1 MSTKNL
7 TKHKYR
13 PDIDGLRAIA
23 VLSVVGF
30 HAFPESDIF
39 RAGFIGVDIFFVIS
53 GFLISS
59 IIYEKFE
66 TNSFSFLDFYTRRVL
81 RIFPALLL
89 VLMACFIFG
98 WFALLSTE
106 YKDIGKHIAGATGF
120 ISNLLLWQESGYFDV
135 ASENKPL
142 LHLWSLGVEEQFYI
156 AWSLIL
162 WLAYKARI
170 NLLITAIALAAISFY
185 LNISGIQNDLS
196 ATFYSP
202 QTRFWEL
209 LAGAI
214 LAYVVYKK
222 TQFTAT
228 SVSALFGFGSASNKC
243 DVNTEAKSEVRSAL
257 GLILFIIGFFAIS
270 KENAFPG
277 YWAALPVL
285 GAVLVISAGQQAW
298 FNRLVLS
305 NRVLISIGIISYP
318 LYLWHW
324 PILSFARI
332 IEGELP
338 SETIRW
344 AAVATSIFLA
354 WATYRLFEKP
364 LRFGTGKNIKAI
376 IMSVVMLFF
385 GVAGYITYDRNGF
398 DYRDGVSSGLQLQ
411 GDIGFDE
418 LESYIQANSFRCKS
432 NSKGELEINS
442 ISVGKVGCLHSTGT
456 NDPDVIIIGDSH
468 SGHLF
473 LGLSEELTN
482 LKVASLS
489 LYGIN
494 GRPYINNS
502 YFEKAFSYILKSKA
516 TSVVVS
522 SYWANPQ
529 LDLIGNTAN
538 DGLLKTVGSLT
549 RAGKTVYIAD
559 DVPSFSFDPAVCKH
573 SRRFSSGQKCDEDA
587 EKFHSSYTQYM
598 EAIVEA
604 SRSNPNVK
612 IIKTSESFCSTA
624 ICSMKKD
631 GKLMFAD
638 RNHLNMSGSR
648 YVAKII
654 LASYPE
660 LRLKRQP
667 SEGQSNYIS
676 VSK

>member
-1 MSTKNL
+1 
-7 TKHKYR
+7 
-13 PDIDGLRAIA
+13 
-23 VLSVVGF
+23 
-30 HAFPESDIF
+30 
-39 RAGFIGVDIFFVIS
+39 
-53 GFLISS
+53 
-59 IIYEKFE
+59 
-66 TNSFSFLDFYTRRVL
+66 
-81 RIFPALLL
+81 
-89 VLMACFIFG
+89 
-98 WFALLSTE
+98 
-106 YKDIGKHIAGATGF
+106 
-120 ISNLLLWQESGYFDV
+120 
-135 ASENKPL
+135 
-142 LHLWSLGVEEQFYI
+142 
-156 AWSLIL
+156 
-162 WLAYKARI
+162 
-170 NLLITAIALAAISFY
+170 
-185 LNISGIQNDLS
+185 
-196 ATFYSP
+196 
-202 QTRFWEL
+202 
-209 LAGAI
+209 
-214 LAYVVYKK
+214 
-222 TQFTAT
+222 
-228 SVSALFGFGSASNKC
+228 VSALFGFGSASNKC

-257 GLILFIIGFFAIS
+257 GLILFIIGFFAIA

-418 LESYIQANSFRCKS
+418 LESYIQANSLRCKS
-432 NSKGELEINS
+432 NSKGELEINN
-442 ISVGKVGCLHSTGT
+442 ISVGKVGCLRSTGT
-456 NDPDVIIIGDSH
+456 DEPDVIIIGDSH

-516 TSVVVS
+516 ASVVIS

-538 DGLLKTVGSLT
+538 DGLLKTVESLT

-667 SEGQSNYIS
+667 TEGQSSYIS

>member
-7 TKHKYR
+7 IKHKYR

-39 RAGFIGVDIFFVIS
+39 KAGFIGVDIFFVIS

-66 TNSFSFLDFYTRRVL
+66 EDSFSFVDFYTRRVL

-89 VLMACFIFG
+89 VLLACFIFG
-98 WFALLSTE
+98 WFALLPTE
-106 YKDIGKHIAGATGF
+106 YKDIGKHMAGAAGF
-120 ISNLLLWQESGYFDV
+120 VSNLLLWQESGYFDV
-135 ASENKPL
+135 VSENKPL

-170 NLLITAIALAAISFY
+170 NLLITAIALAVISFY
-185 LNISGIQNDLS
+185 LNISGVQNDPS

-209 LAGAI
+209 LAGAT
-214 LAYVVYKK
+214 LAYVVHKR
-222 TQFTAT
+222 TQFTAA
-228 SVSALFGFGSASNKC
+228 SVNALFGFGSVSNQYDISAETKC
-243 DVNTEAKSEVRSAL
+243 EVRSAL

-298 FNRLVLS
+298 FNRSVLS
-305 NRVLISIGIISYP
+305 NPALISIGIISYP

-364 LRFGTGKNIKAI
+364 LRFGSGKNIKAMT
-376 IMSVVMLFF
+376 MSALMLFF
-385 GVAGYITYDRNGF
+385 GVTGYITYDRNGL
-398 DYRDGVSSGLQLQ
+398 DYRGGVSSGFQLQ

-418 LESYIQANSFRCKS
+418 LESYIQANSLRCKS
-432 NSKGELEINS
+432 NSNGELEINN
-442 ISVGKVGCLHSTGT
+442 ISVGRVGCLHSAGAEE
-456 NDPDVIIIGDSH
+456 PDIIIIGDSH

-494 GRPYINNS
+494 GLPYINNS
-502 YFEKAFSYILKSKA
+502 YFDKAFSYILKSRA
-516 TSVVVS
+516 ASVVIS

-538 DGLLKTVGSLT
+538 DGLLKTVESLT
-549 RAGKTVYIAD
+549 RAGKMVYISD
-559 DVPSFSFDPAVCKH
+559 DVPNFSFDPAICKH
-573 SRRFSSGQKCDEDA
+573 SRKFSTGQKCDEDA
-587 EKFHSSYTQYM
+587 KKFHSSYTQYM
-598 EAIVEA
+598 EAIVKA
-604 SRSNPNVK
+604 SSSNKNVK
-612 IIKTSESFCSTA
+612 IIKTSEGFCNAGT
-624 ICSMKKD
+624 CSMKKD

-667 SEGQSNYIS
+667 TEGQSSYIS
-676 VSK
+676 ENK

>member
-13 PDIDGLRAIA
+13 QDIDGLRAIA

-39 RAGFIGVDIFFVIS
+39 RSGFIGVDIFFVIS

-59 IIYEKFE
+59 IIYEKLE
-66 TNSFSFLDFYTRRVL
+66 ENSFSFLDFYTRRVL

-98 WFALLSTE
+98 WFALLPTE
-106 YKDIGKHIAGATGF
+106 YKDIGKHIAGAAGF
-120 ISNLLLWQESGYFDV
+120 VSNLLLWQESGYFDV

-162 WLAYKARI
+162 WMAYKARI
-170 NLLITAIALAAISFY
+170 NLFITAIALAVVSFY
-185 LNISGIQNDLS
+185 LNVSGIQNDPS
-196 ATFYSP
+196 ASFYSP

-209 LAGAI
+209 LAGAM
-214 LAYVVYKK
+214 LAYAAHKK
-222 TQFTAT
+222 TQFTAA
-228 SVSALFGFGSASNKC
+228 SVSALFGCRSEVNQCNA
-243 DVNTEAKSEVRSAL
+243 NTEAKSEVRSAL
-257 GLILFIIGFFAIS
+257 GLILFIIGFFAIT
-270 KENAFPG
+270 KGDAFPG

-285 GAVLVISAGQQAW
+285 GTVLVISAGQQAW

-305 NRVLISIGIISYP
+305 NRALILIGLISYP

-338 SETIRW
+338 SVTIRW
-344 AAVATSIFLA
+344 AAVAMSICLA

-364 LRFGTGKNIKAI
+364 LRFGSGKSIKAMT
-376 IMSVVMLFF
+376 MSALMLFF
-385 GVAGYITYDRNGF
+385 GATGYITYDRNGL
-398 DYRDGVSSGLQLQ
+398 DYRGGVSSGFQLQ

-418 LESYIQANSFRCKS
+418 LDSYIQANSLRCKS
-432 NSKGELEINS
+432 NSNGELEINN
-442 ISVGKVGCLHSTGT
+442 ISVGRVGCLHSPGAEE
-456 NDPDVIIIGDSH
+456 PDIIIIGDSH

-482 LKVASLS
+482 LNVASLS

-494 GRPYINNS
+494 GLPYINNN
-502 YFEKAFSYILKSKA
+502 YFEKAFSYILKSRA
-516 TSVVVS
+516 SSVVIS

-538 DGLLKTVGSLT
+538 DGLLKTVESLT
-549 RAGKTVYIAD
+549 RAGKMVYISD
-559 DVPSFSFDPAVCKH
+559 DVPSFSFDPAICKH
-573 SRRFSSGQKCDEDA
+573 SRKFSTGQKCDEDA
-587 EKFHSSYTQYM
+587 KKFLSSYTQYM
-598 EAIVEA
+598 AAIVKA
-604 SRSNPNVK
+604 SSSNKNVK
-612 IIKTSESFCSTA
+612 IIKTSEGFCNAGT
-624 ICSMKKD
+624 CSMKKD

-638 RNHLNMSGSR
+638 RNHLNMLGSR

-667 SEGQSNYIS
+667 TEGQSSYIS
-676 VSK
+676 ENK

>member
-59 IIYEKFE
+59 IIYEKIE

-162 WLAYKARI
+162 WWAYKARI

-277 YWAALPVL
+277 CWAALPVL

-418 LESYIQANSFRCKS
+418 LESYIQANSLRCKS

-456 NDPDVIIIGDSH
+456 DDPDVIIIGDSH